1 MRSTFIKKGF
11 LSFIII
17 FCFMLLVL
25 PDFYQKK
32 SAFSAGDLTYKNLK
46 LFTEILDLIETN
58 YVEDVDPDVII
69 NGAING
75 MIRTLD
81 PHSSY
86 MSAETYK
93 ELRIST
99 QGTFGGL
106 GIEITMMNDAITVV
120 SPIEDTPA
128 FIAGV
133 KSGDQII
140 GIDGKST
147 KGFTLEEAVHK
158 LRGKA
163 GTKVTITVRR
173 KELEQ
178 PKDFVITRAII
189 KLRSVK
195 HKVFPNNIGYVRIS
209 NFQETTLTELT
220 KALDAIEKAAVP
232 LKGLIIDLRNNPGG
246 VLEQSI
252 KVSDVFLKSGIIV
265 STKGRTKQ
273 SERVYNASNDGK
285 EPECPII
292 VLINGASASAS
303 EIVAGALQD
312 NKRAILLGTQSFGK
326 ASMQVV
332 IPLDTGDALK
342 LTTGKYYTPNGRLIQ
357 AKGISPDIDL
367 EYVVPDEN
375 KSRPK
380 QIREKDLEGHIAGD
394 SETEET
400 EEPKKEEGELEQLKK
415 DNQLNQAV
423 DILKSWDLLNKMKKG

>member
-1 MRSTFIKKGF
+1 
-11 LSFIII
+11 
-17 FCFMLLVL
+17 
-25 PDFYQKK
+25 
-32 SAFSAGDLTYKNLK
+32 
-46 LFTEILDLIETN
+46 
-58 YVEDVDPDVII
+58 
-69 NGAING
+69 
-75 MIRTLD
+75 
-81 PHSSY
+81 
-86 MSAETYK
+86 
-93 ELRIST
+93 
-99 QGTFGGL
+99 
-106 GIEITMMNDAITVV
+106 
-120 SPIEDTPA
+120 
-128 FIAGV
+128 
-133 KSGDQII
+133 
-140 GIDGKST
+140 
-147 KGFTLEEAVHK
+147 
-158 LRGKA
+158 
-163 GTKVTITVRR
+163 
-173 KELEQ
+173 
-178 PKDFVITRAII
+178 
-189 KLRSVK
+189 
-195 HKVFPNNIGYVRIS
+195 
-209 NFQETTLTELT
+209 LTELT